1 MCYLAAQMGFSLY
14 IGHRC
19 VLLCEVRTV
28 EYASSYNACSAGT
41 PTLGSRGTVVG
52 VHEGAVE
59 VLFDADFIG
68 GGDLYGRCRGQCGG
82 MLAPADLLNLAKPH
96 FSNITGA
103 GQKTQ
108 RIKQRNVRQ
117 QMPQVPVSPKVLSML
132 CVSNGKIRLVL

>member
-1 MCYLAAQMGFSLY
+1 MHVLSVSDVTSASWTCHTRAHVMFYLVAQMGFPLH
-14 IGHRC
+14 IVHRC
-19 VLLCEVRTV
+19 VLLCEFRTV
-28 EYASSYNACSAGT
+28 NCVSRQSACCSAGT

-59 VLFDADFIG
+59 VLFDADFIGG

-103 GQKTQ
+103 GQT
-108 RIKQRNVRQ
+108 
-117 QMPQVPVSPKVLSML
+117 PQHRHPK
-132 CVSNGKIRLVL
+132 GP